1 MGTRA
6 VVATANVKTRI
17 LARAAADRCHSSEGA
32 IAGWIEGL
40 LATPQSSSH
49 APMGTRV
56 VGRARRRLSGGIA
69 ARICSKCQGFEGSSP
84 TGYLAAPPN
93 GPALSAPLVRMEGNR
108 PRRSRTPGRRGNSRY
123 FLRSKTGC
131 VDGAPSRGGALKSKQ
146 SHMSPDRSPGASAGV
161 LQAGR
166 PKSRK
171 QNFTTLTCERKL

>member
-1 MGTRA
+1 MYQGRPTAAAGSVRITDRAPPRPAAGAALAGPERRLVSLKPRRTRRAMGTRA

-123 FLRSKTGC
+123 FL
-131 VDGAPSRGGALKSKQ
+131 
-146 SHMSPDRSPGASAGV
+146 
-161 LQAGR
+161 
-166 PKSRK
+166 
-171 QNFTTLTCERKL
+171 